1 MPGTA
6 LQPHSDNSGF
16 TLSHIPRHNSVVQ
29 AIDASGQNVSHTFEL
44 AWARGLHLHSLC
56 FSVPGT
62 QSSGATC
69 FPCCHS
75 KQLMWACVCVSPLCQ
90 SPQEIPLIPTN
101 RPMSHFLSPRYP
113 IRILH
118 QHHSG
123 RPRDTLRHHRRTIQG
138 QNGLPGNPRRV
149 QSHVHSHGPWK
160 LPD

>member
-75 KQLMWACVCVSPLCQ
+75 KQLMWACVCLTIVSFPPRNTPYLYKPSDVPLPLSQ
-90 SPQEIPLIPTN
+90 VSNQNSSSTPLRQAQGHSPSPSKDHPRSKWIARKPQKGTKSCTLPWPLET
-101 RPMSHFLSPRYP
+101 
-113 IRILH
+113 
-118 QHHSG
+118 
-123 RPRDTLRHHRRTIQG
+123 T
-138 QNGLPGNPRRV
+138 
-149 QSHVHSHGPWK
+149 
-160 LPD
+160 